1 MDNFDL
7 RKYLAEGK
15 LSEGVWKLGNPDD
28 IRDFIKKI
36 AELKRD
42 YWEVVGS
49 DTVMDGID
57 SAIDEAKILLDIKMG
72 NVQPEEF
79 DLEINEGIGDFERE
93 VLSDEMVMEKIKDLI
108 RDNAVDPS
116 DVMEEVGQEFGVA
129 FEFGRG

>member
-7 RKYLAEGK
+7 KKYLAEGK

>member
-7 RKYLAEGK
+7 KKYLAEGK

-116 DVMEEVGQEFGVA
+116 DVMEEIGQEFGVA

>member
-7 RKYLAEGK
+7 KKYLAEGK

-28 IRDFIKKI
+28 IRDFIKKL

>member
-1 MDNFDL
+1 MDNFNI
-7 RKYLAEGK
+7 KQYLAEGK

>member
-1 MDNFDL
+1 
-7 RKYLAEGK
+7 
-15 LSEGVWKLGNPDD
+15 
-28 IRDFIKKI
+28 
-36 AELKRD
+36 
-42 YWEVVGS
+42 
-49 DTVMDGID
+49 MDGID

>member
-7 RKYLAEGK
+7 KKYLAEGK
-15 LSEGVWKLGNPDD
+15 LSEGVWKQGNPDD

-116 DVMEEVGQEFGVA
+116 DVLEEIGQEFGIA